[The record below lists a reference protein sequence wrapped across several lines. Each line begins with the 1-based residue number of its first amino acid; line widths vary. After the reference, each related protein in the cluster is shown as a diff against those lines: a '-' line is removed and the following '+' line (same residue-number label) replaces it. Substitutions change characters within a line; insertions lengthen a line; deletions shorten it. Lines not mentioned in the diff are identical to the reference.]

1 MTLKMLDTFAGIG
14 GFSYASKYL
23 IDPGIETTGFV
34 EIDPF
39 CQKILSKN
47 FPNIPIHDDIRTFTA
62 KPFQYDLISS
72 GFPCQD
78 ISVAGRQRGITKTT
92 RSGLFYE
99 LIRII
104 RMVRPKYVILE
115 NVSAILNNG
124 LDIVLAELYEAGY
137 DAEWATFPASLIGAA
152 HQRDRFWLI
161 AFPTDSD
168 NYGRERREYETRNKI
183 VAREN
188 SQSEWSANTKNSER
202 QSDDGNDIRESRTN
216 ENLSRPSN
224 GGKTSTAKTGGV
236 CELSEGTDNNQRI
249 IRKNNNQEDNDRT
262 LVSQGQ
268 SRVQLSIDRKLEGDK
283 ATFENNKIRQ
293 GDDNNS
299 EQRVDSKGSDV
310 ADSTSVRSRSESTI
324 QAGGNS
330 SSSSNRSGDVADS
343 NDNGS
348 FRTEESRSTQE
359 TNGGSEERED
369 IFIESE
375 GGSKSRDSRDIQL
388 SITDTKGIGHRRRND
403 KGCTVQG
410 RQFLSGEQ
418 KGGEVWDKTEG
429 CDNTSSNTK
438 SGTWDEHEVERE
450 HGEVEAQEIFRDRNS
465 SGDTREPSNTISEGV
480 EERIS
485 GFNKELQETGSTR
498 SEDSSSDRQSTS
510 NSNSIR
516 TQSKNE
522 GYNPSWKVP
531 VGNGE
536 TRQTLSPK
544 WRGYVSEPCLRRGDD
559 GLRGRMDRLKSLGN
573 SVVVQCAAIP
583 LQRVI
588 QLEREQQ

>member
-14 GFSYASKYL
+14 GFSYAAKYL
-23 IDPGIETTGFV
+23 IDQGIETAGFV

-47 FPNIPIHDDIRTFTA
+47 FPNIPIYDDITTFTA
-62 KPFQYDLISS
+62 KPFQYDIISG

-78 ISVAGRQRGITKTT
+78 ISVAGRQKGITQTT

-99 LIRII
+99 LIRVI

-115 NVSAILNNG
+115 NVAAILNNG

-161 AFPTDSD
+161 A
-168 NYGRERREYETRNKI
+168 I
-183 VAREN
+183 
-188 SQSEWSANTKNSER
+188 
-202 QSDDGNDIRESRTN
+202 
-216 ENLSRPSN
+216 
-224 GGKTSTAKTGGV
+224 ST
-236 CELSEGTDNNQRI
+236 
-249 IRKNNNQEDNDRT
+249 
-262 LVSQGQ
+262 
-268 SRVQLSIDRKLEGDK
+268 
-283 ATFENNKIRQ
+283 
-293 GDDNNS
+293 
-299 EQRVDSKGSDV
+299 
-310 ADSTSVRSRSESTI
+310 DSTSVRSRSESTI
-324 QAGGNS
+324 QTGGNS

-343 NDNGS
+343 NNNGLS
-348 FRTEESRSTQE
+348 RTEESRSTQE
-359 TNGGSEERED
+359 TNGGSEERKD
-369 IFIESE
+369 ISIESK
-375 GGSKSRDSRDIQL
+375 GSSKSRDSRNIRL
-388 SITDTKGIGHRRRND
+388 SITDTK
-403 KGCTVQG
+403 
-410 RQFLSGEQ
+410 
-418 KGGEVWDKTEG
+418 
-429 CDNTSSNTK
+429 SS
-438 SGTWDEHEVERE
+438 TWDEHEVKRE
-450 HGEVEAQEIFRDRNS
+450 HGEDEAQEIFRDRDS
-465 SGDTREPSNTISEGV
+465 SGNTRESITNSYSNDSQAGSKQFQQQRQTTSSSTSKSTTTNTISEGM

-485 GFNKELQETGSTR
+485 GFDKELQETGSAR
-498 SEDSSSDRQSTS
+498 SSDSSSDRSTTSNSNSLQRFELLRQQPKQGQETQQGVSNRSDRQSTS

-516 TQSKNE
+516 TQSKDE

-559 GLRGRMDRLKSLGN
+559 GLRGRMDRLKALGN
-573 SVVVQCAAIP
+573 SVVPQCAAIP